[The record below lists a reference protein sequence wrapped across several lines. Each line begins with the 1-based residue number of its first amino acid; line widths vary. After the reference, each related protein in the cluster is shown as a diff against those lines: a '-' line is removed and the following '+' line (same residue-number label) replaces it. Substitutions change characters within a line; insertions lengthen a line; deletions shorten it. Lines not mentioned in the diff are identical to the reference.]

1 MQFTL
6 GALIDRVGGVF
17 DPLGASHTGLQLI
30 LVSLQFSKFLFM
42 AVFHLCD
49 AGLKLIEDIVVQ
61 SNRCPNQESQS

>member
-49 AGLKLIEDIVVQ
+49 AGLKLMEGIIF
-61 SNRCPNQESQS
+61 RLGHCRRRI